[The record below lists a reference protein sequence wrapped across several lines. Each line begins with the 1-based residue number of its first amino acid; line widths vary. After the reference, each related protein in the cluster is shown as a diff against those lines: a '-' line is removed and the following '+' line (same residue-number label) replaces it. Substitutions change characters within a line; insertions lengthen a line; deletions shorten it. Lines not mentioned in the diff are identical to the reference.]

1 MSTTLTVHNIPAELH
16 SWLLTQAASN
26 HRSIAN
32 EVIVLLDAIRTNKPA
47 KPKIS
52 AARLME
58 IAAQCA
64 SALDLDTRGPEAM
77 IGYDETGLPG

>member
-1 MSTTLTVHNIPAELH
+1 MSATLTVHNVPSELH
-16 SWLLTQAASN
+16 SWLLTQATDN
-26 HRSIAN
+26 HRSIDS
-32 EVIVLLDAIRTNKPA
+32 EVIGLLDAIRANKLA

-64 SALDLDTRGPEAM
+64 AAPDLDTRSPEAM
-77 IGYDETGLPG
+77 IGYDASGLPG

>member
-26 HRSIAN
+26 HRSIDN
-32 EVIVLLDAIRTNKPA
+32 EVIVLLDTIRTNKPA

-64 SALDLDTRGPEAM
+64 AAPDLDTRSPEAI
-77 IGYDETGLPG
+77 IGYDDAGLPA